1 MKISFPKYGI
11 DELLTQKR
19 LATCIISFV
28 ALAVFAGVC
37 GSYLLG
43 NKLWLLTIAVLGIA
57 GILLLLGAR
66 AAIFLSQSKVDEAPS
81 APIEENMPRL
91 TPQWD
96 YRPRKPIRARG
107 VLDSPGTKMSDDL
120 SSDVFVTNDDVWC
133 NDDSDEGATP
143 TFIND
148 PPHAEEPIPK
158 SLSQT
163 SDPVCASPTVD
174 DEASEVRPKSHRQS
188 NRRRRMLAPD
198 QEKL

>member
-1 MKISFPKYGI
+1 MKISFPKYGPG
-11 DELLTQKR
+11 DLLTRKR

-43 NKLWLLTIAVLGIA
+43 SKLWLLTIAVLGIA
-57 GILLLLGAR
+57 GILLCFGVAV
-66 AAIFLSQSKVDEAPS
+66 AIFLNKSDINETPS

-91 TPQWD
+91 THQWD

-107 VLDSPGTKMSDDL
+107 VLDSPGTKTSDDL
-120 SSDVFVTNDDVWC
+120 SSDVFVTNDNVWC

-148 PPHAEEPIPK
+148 PPHAEEPITK

-163 SDPVCASPTVD
+163 TDSVCSAPTVYD
-174 DEASEVRPKSHRQS
+174 ADVRRTTKVP
-188 NRRRRMLAPD
+188 
-198 QEKL
+198 

>member
-1 MKISFPKYGI
+1 MKISFLKYGLG
-11 DELLTQKR
+11 ELLTRKR
-19 LATCIISFV
+19 LAARIISF
-28 ALAVFAGVC
+28 AAIAVFAVVC

-43 NKLWLLTIAVLGIA
+43 NKLWLLTIAMLGIA
-57 GILLLLGAR
+57 GILLYLGA
-66 AAIFLSQSKVDEAPS
+66 AVAIFLNQSVVNEPPS

-96 YRPRKPIRARG
+96 YRPRKPIRACG
-107 VLDSPGTKMSDDL
+107 VLDSPSTETSDDL
-120 SSDVFVTNDDVWC
+120 SSDVFVTNDNVWC

-148 PPHAEEPIPK
+148 PPHAEEPITK

-174 DEASEVRPKSHRQS
+174 DEVSEVRLKSHRQS
-188 NRRRRMLAPD
+188 NRRR
-198 QEKL
+198 

>member
-28 ALAVFAGVC
+28 ALVVFAGAC

-66 AAIFLSQSKVDEAPS
+66 AVIFPSQSKVDETPS
-81 APIEENMPRL
+81 APIEENVPQF

-96 YRPRKPIRARG
+96 YQPRKARRACATFE
-107 VLDSPGTKMSDDL
+107 SPSTETSDGL
-120 SSDVFVTNDDVWC
+120 SSDPFGINDNVWL
-133 NDDSDEGATP
+133 NDNSLEGVAP
-143 TFIND
+143 TFINGPAKAD
-148 PPHAEEPIPK
+148 EPRTK
-158 SLSQT
+158 ALSQT
-163 SDPVCASPTVD
+163 TDTVCAAPTAEDAAV
-174 DEASEVRPKSHRQS
+174 
-188 NRRRRMLAPD
+188 
-198 QEKL
+198 